1 MLYFAPWKKV
11 LILLVTL
18 AGIVTALPNLLG
30 SARMAALPGWMQ
42 LPQVNLGLDLR
53 GGSHLLLEVD
63 TQAVLR
69 ERVEGLVDGARAEL
83 RGANLRYTGISAT
96 GHNTV
101 TVRLRDPA
109 DAQRVRE
116 ALQKLAQPVQ
126 TSVLGLGGGLP
137 DVSIET
143 GEGVVRLVLSEQAIL
158 ERTRSAV
165 AQSMEI
171 VRRRIDQTGVNE
183 PSIQVQGTDRILVQ
197 LPGVDDPERIKR
209 LLGTT
214 AKLTF
219 HLLDNAADPNS
230 VTAPIGSM
238 ALESDKDIDP
248 STGKPVRFMVKR
260 KVELAGDLL
269 ADAQAGTDPRSGQ
282 PVVNFRFNTAGAK
295 RFAEI
300 TQANVGLPFA
310 VVLDNKVLTA
320 PRINEPI
327 LGGSGQ
333 ISGNFTFASANELA
347 VLLRAG
353 ALPAPLKVIE
363 ERVVGPDLGAD
374 SIRAGTMATIIGFVL
389 VCAFM
394 IVTYGLFGVFSVI
407 AVALN
412 LVLILGA
419 LSTMQATLTLPGM
432 AGILLTIGM
441 AVDANV
447 LINERIRE
455 EAKLGK
461 TAIASLDSGFGR
473 AFSTILDSNLTTL
486 LAMLIL
492 FAFGSGP
499 VRGFAV
505 AISIGIITSMFTAIT
520 VVRLMMISW
529 LHRVRPKHLAI

>member
-83 RGANLRYTGISAT
+83 RGANLRYTGISIT

-126 TSVLGLGGGLP
+126 ASVLGLGGGLP

-143 GEGVVRLVLSEQAIL
+143 GDGVVRLVLSEQAIL

-183 PSIQVQGTDRILVQ
+183 PSIQVQGSDRILVQ

-219 HLLDNAADPNS
+219 HLLDNTADPNS

-238 ALESDKDIDP
+238 VLDSDKDIDP
-248 STGKPVRFMVKR
+248 STGKPVRFVVKR

-269 ADAQAGTDPRSGQ
+269 SDAQAGTDQRSGQ

-461 TAIASLDSGFGR
+461 TAIASLDAGFGR